1 MAKQGQPPDLD
12 EVLNDLLRKFGLG
25 GDKKRP
31 GSATDRSASNRH
43 SGSTMR
49 DAAIR
54 RNALSERGSSPSQ
67 KSGGRISP
75 SATPPPFSQ
84 SEHTKVRLRRKPK
97 QPFVFYL
104 FLVVFAFLFFR
115 DMFPDLLSTLS
126 STFQG
131 AFNDLVNDVSRSEQ
145 DWSLSAESEYPAVV
159 ESVLAFFGELSMF
172 ESMGFALL
180 IGGVILL
187 FLFLRAFV
195 RIVPQNEAFIVE
207 RLGKYDRTLLAGFHI
222 TIPVVER
229 VAYKHSLKE
238 YAIDVASQ
246 HAITRDNVVLG
257 IDGVLYLKIMDPRA
271 ASYGVDNLE
280 FAITQLA
287 QTSMRAEIGKLS
299 LDDTFESRE
308 NVNAKVTQAI
318 DEASEAWGTKVLR
331 YEVKD
336 ITPPASILEEME
348 KQMGAER
355 QRRVDVTTSEGY
367 RQAQINQ
374 AEGDREAQILRAQ
387 GIAESMTIEAT
398 ARAEAIR
405 KISEAI
411 NAEGGSA
418 AVAQQLAE
426 QYVSAFDK
434 LAREGT
440 IALLPGDGADVAS
453 MVAKAYTAFDG
464 LKDIVGKPGAAS
476 GSFGERE

>member
-1 MAKQGQPPDLD
+1 MANKGGPPDLED
-12 EVLNDLLRKFGLG
+12 VFKDIVSAISGRKKPAANRKTTSESGSNESGTKSFDTQMDSNTRITKEVLPR
-25 GDKKRP
+25 KKRR
-31 GSATDRSASNRH
+31 T
-43 SGSTMR
+43 
-49 DAAIR
+49 
-54 RNALSERGSSPSQ
+54 
-67 KSGGRISP
+67 
-75 SATPPPFSQ
+75 
-84 SEHTKVRLRRKPK
+84 
-97 QPFVFYL
+97 PFVFYII
-104 FLVVFAFLFFR
+104 
-115 DMFPDLLSTLS
+115 
-126 STFQG
+126 
-131 AFNDLVNDVSRSEQ
+131 
-145 DWSLSAESEYPAVV
+145 
-159 ESVLAFFGELSMF
+159 LAFGFYTVASNVFPEWFRALKNAASNTTSDGPAFPESLPVINKIREFIGGFNMF

-180 IGGVILL
+180 VGAVILL
-187 FLFLRAFV
+187 ILFLRSFV
-195 RIVPQNEAFIVE
+195 RIVPQNEAYVVE

-222 TIPVVER
+222 TIPVIER

-238 YAIDVASQ
+238 YAVDVASQ

-257 IDGVLYLKIMDPRA
+257 IDGVLYLKIMDARA
-271 ASYGVDNLE
+271 ASYGVENLQ

-308 NVNAKVTQAI
+308 VINAQVTRAI

-355 QRRVDVTTSEGY
+355 QRRVAVTTSEGY

-374 AEGDREAQILRAQ
+374 AQGDREAQILRAQ
-387 GIAESMTIEAT
+387 GSAESLTIEAT

-405 KISEAI
+405 RISEAI
-411 NAEGGSA
+411 NQEGGSA

-426 QYVSAFDK
+426 QYVTAFDK

-440 IALLPGDGADVAS
+440 VALLPGDASDVAS

-464 LKDIVGKPGAAS
+464 LKDTVGANKPSTGGRPSQPNQPGPAQ
-476 GSFGERE
+476 

>member
-1 MAKQGQPPDLD
+1 MANKGGPPDLD
-12 EVLNDLLRKFGLG
+12 VVLKSITSKISNRNKTARTGRSSDDRTHAFPSNDDATSDKPVVSKRKRSRTPFLFYVIMAFFLYNLASAFFDFTPQDLKNLINDTPSLDSPLPANFSVTEQIQNIFGAINMNETMGFAILLG
-25 GDKKRP
+25 GVV
-31 GSATDRSASNRH
+31 
-43 SGSTMR
+43 
-49 DAAIR
+49 
-54 RNALSERGSSPSQ
+54 L
-67 KSGGRISP
+67 
-75 SATPPPFSQ
+75 
-84 SEHTKVRLRRKPK
+84 
-97 QPFVFYL
+97 
-104 FLVVFAFLFFR
+104 LVLFFR
-115 DMFPDLLSTLS
+115 S
-126 STFQG
+126 
-131 AFNDLVNDVSRSEQ
+131 
-145 DWSLSAESEYPAVV
+145 
-159 ESVLAFFGELSMF
+159 
-172 ESMGFALL
+172 
-180 IGGVILL
+180 
-187 FLFLRAFV
+187 FV

-207 RLGKYDRTLLAGFHI
+207 RLGKYNRTLLAGFHI
-222 TIPVVER
+222 TIPILER

-257 IDGVLYLKIMDPRA
+257 IDGVLYLKIMDAKA
-271 ASYGVDNLE
+271 ASYGIENLQ
-280 FAITQLA
+280 FAIVQLA

-308 NVNAKVTQAI
+308 NINAQVTQAI

-355 QRRVDVTTSEGY
+355 QRRVAVTTSEGY
-367 RQAQINQ
+367 RQAQINE
-374 AEGDREAQILRAQ
+374 AEGDKQAQVLRAL
-387 GIAESMTIEAT
+387 GSAESLTIEAT

-405 KISEAI
+405 TISEAI

-426 QYVSAFDK
+426 QYVAAFDK

-440 IALLPGDGADVAS
+440 IALLPGDGSDVAS

-464 LKDIVGKPGAAS
+464 LKNIVGKDNPPS
-476 GSFGERE
+476 STSNSPFTGSS

>member
-1 MAKQGQPPDLD
+1 
-12 EVLNDLLRKFGLG
+12 
-25 GDKKRP
+25 
-31 GSATDRSASNRH
+31 
-43 SGSTMR
+43 
-49 DAAIR
+49 
-54 RNALSERGSSPSQ
+54 
-67 KSGGRISP
+67 
-75 SATPPPFSQ
+75 
-84 SEHTKVRLRRKPK
+84 
-97 QPFVFYL
+97 
-104 FLVVFAFLFFR
+104 
-115 DMFPDLLSTLS
+115 
-126 STFQG
+126 
-131 AFNDLVNDVSRSEQ
+131 
-145 DWSLSAESEYPAVV
+145 
-159 ESVLAFFGELSMF
+159 MF

-180 IGGVILL
+180 IGAVILL
-187 FLFLRAFV
+187 FLFLRSFV
-195 RIVPQNEAFIVE
+195 RIVPQNEAYVVE

-222 TIPVVER
+222 TIPIIER

-257 IDGVLYLKIMDPRA
+257 IDGVLYLKIMDARA
-271 ASYGVDNLE
+271 ASYGVENLQ

-308 NVNAKVTQAI
+308 NINAQVTRAI

-355 QRRVDVTTSEGY
+355 QRRVAVTTSEGY
-367 RQAQINQ
+367 RQAEINQ
-374 AEGDREAQILRAQ
+374 AQGDREAQILRAQ
-387 GIAESMTIEAT
+387 GNAESLTIEAT

-405 KISEAI
+405 TISHAI
-411 NAEGGSA
+411 NEEGGSS

-440 IALLPGDGADVAS
+440 IALLPGDGSDVAS
-453 MVAKAYTAFDG
+453 MVAKAFTAFDG
-464 LKDIVGKPGAAS
+464 LKNTVGAAS
-476 GSFGERE
+476 SSSTGNRPAVNNSPGQGGTPS